1 MRIMDYEGFRA
12 HLKKASRKRN
22 EPLIKIV
29 AFQERYMKIEE
40 IQYYDVEQNYM
51 SIQACNTLWMNL
63 ENKSFRNLVSHNL
76 KYFQTMD
83 NLGRHSLENLIR
95 ELYDT
100 AVPILLD
107 YDPDDYYNLQ
117 QLSEILVMDENKLI
131 EQLEMGRFKGAF
143 IDEEGN
149 WLKPKPDKAEL
160 FL

>member
-1 MRIMDYEGFRA
+1 
-12 HLKKASRKRN
+12 
-22 EPLIKIV
+22 
-29 AFQERYMKIEE
+29 MKIEE

-63 ENKSFRNLVSHNL
+63 KNKSFRNLVSHDL

-100 AVPILLD
+100 AVPIFLD

-143 IDEEGN
+143 INEEGN
-149 WLKPKPDKAEL
+149 WIKPKPGKVEL
-160 FL
+160 FYN

>member
-1 MRIMDYEGFRA
+1 MRIMDYEGFRT

-29 AFQERYMKIEE
+29 AFQEKYMKIDE

-51 SIQACNTLWMNL
+51 SVQACNTLWMNL
-63 ENKSFRNLVSHNL
+63 KDKSFRNLVSHDL

-83 NLGRHSLENLIR
+83 NLGRHSLENLIK
-95 ELYDT
+95 ELYDM

-107 YDPDDYYNLQ
+107 YDPSDFYSLQ
-117 QLSEILVMDENKLI
+117 QLSEILVLDEMKLV
-131 EQLEMGRFKGAF
+131 EKLEMGRFKGAF
-143 IDEEGN
+143 INEEGS
-149 WLKPKPDKAEL
+149 WVKPKPDRAEL